1 MNRLETIGL
10 DGGYENQKIIN
21 NISLQVASGEIVG
34 LIGPNGAGKTTLMK
48 TLLGLLP
55 AMGGSIKLNGVLS
68 DERQNNCRESL
79 GYIPEIPYLYDELTL
94 KEHLQY
100 TAMCC
105 GLSEGD
111 YKQRV
116 KELLILFQMEEKLNH
131 FPHSFSKG
139 MRQKVM
145 VMCALLQNPS
155 LLIVDEP
162 FIGLDPRAINQ
173 FIKLL
178 YRYKNQGMGI
188 LLSTHV
194 LDSAER
200 LCDRFILLNH
210 GKVIFSGTLE
220 QMRIKSQNK
229 EANLMELFDIFV
241 EAQS

>member
-220 QMRIKSQNK
+220 QMQSKSQNK

>member
-55 AMGGSIKLNGVLS
+55 AMGGSIKINGVLS

-116 KELLILFQMEEKLNH
+116 KELLILFQMEEKLNY

-220 QMRIKSQNK
+220 QMRSKSQNK